1 MPQVVRNIEIEVPP
15 SAVWRWLA
23 TPEALRRWISPNL
36 EIDLRVGGAYR
47 FLGPDN
53 ETWIVGSVLEL
64 VAEGTLI
71 LSWMEE
77 AQGWLHPARL
87 VISLAASPIGTK
99 VTLVHDGFA
108 GIGKPGWPDTV
119 KDYEI
124 GADAHRILEK
134 LMELVVADGHA

>member
-1 MPQVVRNIEIEVPP
+1 MPQVVRSIEIEVPP
-15 SAVWRWLA
+15 SAVWRWL
-23 TPEALRRWISPNL
+23 TTQEALRRWISPNL
-36 EIDLRVGGAYR
+36 EIDLRVGGKYR

-53 ETWIVGSVLEL
+53 QTWVLGSVLEL
-64 VAEGTLI
+64 VPEGTLI

-77 AQGWLHPARL
+77 GQGWLHPARL

-108 GIGKPGWPDTV
+108 GIGKPGWPETV

-124 GADAHRILEK
+124 GADAHRVLEK
-134 LMELVVADGHA
+134 LAELVVADGCT

>member
-1 MPQVVRNIEIEVPP
+1 MPQVVRSIEIDAPP
-15 SAVWRWLA
+15 SAIWRWLA
-23 TPEALRRWISPNL
+23 TQEALRQWIGPNL

-53 ETWIVGSVLEL
+53 ETWVVGSVLEL
-64 VAEGTLI
+64 IPEGTLI
-71 LSWMEE
+71 LSWLEE
-77 AQGWLHPARL
+77 GQGWLHPARL

-108 GIGKPGWPDTV
+108 GIGKPGWPETV

-124 GADAHRILEK
+124 GADAHRVLEK
-134 LMELVVADGHA
+134 LAELVVAHGCA

>member
-1 MPQVVRNIEIEVPP
+1 MPQVVRSIEIEVPP

-23 TPEALRRWISPNL
+23 TQEALRRWIGPNL
-36 EIDLRVGGAYR
+36 EIDLREGGAYR

-53 ETWIVGSVLEL
+53 QTWVVGSVLEL
-64 VAEGTLI
+64 VPEGTLI

-77 AQGWLHPARL
+77 GQGWLHPARL

-108 GIGKPGWPDTV
+108 GIGKPGWPETM

-124 GADAHRILEK
+124 GADAHRVLEK
-134 LMELVVADGHA
+134 LAELVIADGCT